1 MASLGFIV
9 LILAG
14 IFQGSFG
21 LGMKKYKPFSWEA
34 FWGLFSL
41 VGALIIPH
49 ITMKLEVPNYMEYIL
64 KTPSQTVFLAVLC
77 GFIWGIS
84 ALLFGKAIDIV
95 GMSLTYGLNMGISAS
110 LGSFLSLF
118 ILGDLPKFRVLI
130 TLIAGYIIMLLGV
143 FVITKA
149 GLLKDKE
156 IKQTGDNKN
165 NNPMFAKGLLLAMFA
180 GLGSAAMNIGFTF
193 ANKSVD
199 LAVND
204 GVKPIAASLIA
215 WIVVLAG
222 GVIPQVVYP
231 IYLMI
236 KNKTYRNYVEKGSS
250 IAYVKLIITSVLW
263 FLALYVYAK
272 ASKLLGDL
280 GPVIG
285 WVSFNALSLVISNL
299 WGIVTGEWKG
309 FKQPKKL
316 LLVGNIILVFSF
328 IIVGIANNI
337 H

>member
-1 MASLGFIV
+1 MASYGFIV

-21 LGMKKYKPFSWEA
+21 LGMKNYKPFSWEA

-41 VGALIIPH
+41 VGAFIIPQA
-49 ITMKLEVPNYMEYIL
+49 IMRVEVPNYMEYIL
-64 KTPSQTVFLAVLC
+64 DTPAKTVVLAMIC

-84 ALLFGKAIDIV
+84 ALLFGKAIDSI

-118 ILGDLPKFRVLI
+118 ILGDLPKTKVLV
-130 TLIAGYIIMLLGV
+130 TLIIGYIVMLLGV

-156 IKQTGDNKN
+156 SKANKDNES
-165 NNPMFAKGLLLAMFA
+165 NPLFVRGIMLAMFA

-199 LAVND
+199 LAIQD
-204 GVKPIAASLIA
+204 GVKPINASLIS
-215 WIVVLAG
+215 WIIVLAG

-236 KNKTYRNYVEKGSS
+236 KNRTYKNYVQKGCHVAYGKLLVTS
-250 IAYVKLIITSVLW
+250 ILW
-263 FLALYVYAK
+263 FLALDVYAK
-272 ASKLLGDL
+272 ASILLGDL
-280 GPVIG
+280 GPVVG
-285 WVSFNALSLVISNL
+285 WVAFNALSLIISNG
-299 WGIVTGEWKG
+299 WGLLTGEWKG
-309 FKQPKKL
+309 FIIPKKL
-316 LLVGNIILVFSF
+316 LLYGNLILVVSF
-328 IIVGIANNI
+328 IIVGLANSL
-337 H
+337 